1 MFCLNCLIFLHQKIM
16 EDQMSTPISSIYPP
30 VQHSQTQGA
39 TQGDMFPPPPQVQS
53 NQNNGF
59 YNQMHQHM
67 QQHSQ
72 REQQS
77 EKETKKSE
85 DTEVDKTQQELM
97 FLFVIV
103 LVISS
108 EPVQRQLMTSFPS
121 LFNDSK
127 SSIVASAINAG
138 VICGLFYALR
148 HVKITV

>member
-1 MFCLNCLIFLHQKIM
+1 MD
-16 EDQMSTPISSIYPP
+16 DQMSTPISSIYPQSQQSHP
-30 VQHSQTQGA
+30 QQPQVQQA
-39 TQGDMFPPPPQVQS
+39 DMFPPPPQVQS
-53 NQNNGF
+53 NSQNNAF

-72 REQQS
+72 REQKS
-77 EKETKKSE
+77 EKDTAVKE
-85 DTEVDKTQQELM
+85 DTDMDKTQQELM
-97 FLFVIV
+97 FLFVII

-121 LFNDSK
+121 LFSDAK
-127 SSIVASAINAG
+127 SSILASAINAG